1 MGAKENIMATI
12 FTQTANNA
20 CHIQDAFRAA
30 GRDDYPMG
38 VYQAIFD
45 YINYTRGDDEV
56 YHLDVVAWC
65 CAISETTITDNYF
78 DNYFYSDSDNHFD
91 DIDDIDDLADRLRC
105 DTTVLYVD
113 ADAGTV
119 YHLAY

>member
-1 MGAKENIMATI
+1 MATI
-12 FTQTANNA
+12 VTQTANNA

-45 YINYTRGDDEV
+45 FINYTRGDDEP
-56 YHLDVVAWC
+56 YYLDVIAWC
-65 CAISETTITDNYF
+65 CDISETTITDNYF
-78 DNYFYSDSDNHFD
+78 DNHYDNHYD
-91 DIDDIDDLADRLRC
+91 DIADLVDRLRC
-105 DTTVLYVD
+105 ETTVLYVD